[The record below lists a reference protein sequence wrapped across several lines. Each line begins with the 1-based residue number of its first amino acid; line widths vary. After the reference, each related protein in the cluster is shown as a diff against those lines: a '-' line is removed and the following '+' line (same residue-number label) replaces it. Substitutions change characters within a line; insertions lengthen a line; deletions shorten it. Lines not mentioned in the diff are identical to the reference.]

1 MSRNFF
7 ITAELFQQTPP
18 RPERSFPSKAGN
30 RTTAWSENRRN
41 LPVQFPPKAKRS
53 PGWMTAYSG
62 SGYERNVCDVSKSPL
77 AASAVWAHFACGKNR
92 GNLLRLSTPKSF
104 QRQKRKTTQFGW
116 FLAGAGY
123 ERNVCD
129 VSKSPLAALAL
140 WAVFCLRQKPREPA
154 SPLRPLNLF
163 SGKKEKPPDFGWLFW
178 SRLRGSNS
186 LPPPWQ
192 GGALPDELNLH
203 THHRNDV
210 IFGASDRNR
219 TNDTRIFSPLL
230 YRLSYRGGWRPV
242 SGSNRRPLA

>member
-1 MSRNFF
+1 M
-7 ITAELFQQTPP
+7 T
-18 RPERSFPSKAGN
+18 FPSPLL
-30 RTTAWSENRRN
+30 
-41 LPVQFPPKAKRS
+41 LPLPYRQ
-53 PGWMTAYSG
+53 
-62 SGYERNVCDVSKSPL
+62 
-77 AASAVWAHFACGKNR
+77 HFACGKNP
-92 GNLLRLSTPKSF
+92 GNLLRLSSPKSF

-123 ERNVCD
+123 QRNVCD

-140 WAVFCLRQKPREPA
+140 WAAFCLRQKPRELA
-154 SPLRPLNLF
+154 SPLHPPNLF
-163 SGKKEKPPDFGWLFW
+163 SGKKKNHPIWMVLNW